1 MLTRRAKKAK
11 AKEARDLESREN
23 VSTLPGHYLPI
34 EMLWYIAQSQL
45 LRSRRLRIFR
55 GTRHEVVR
63 DLGANP
69 ELLLLLRLVHPMFK
83 FEADKH
89 ATSMFVAIMSRKPG
103 AEMFEFE
110 DYVERWR
117 KQRKIRKNDFSD
129 LQHRPVPC
137 IEFLFVVTKF
147 YVDIGATLLYGVGWQ
162 QHGPL

>member
-23 VSTLPGHYLPI
+23 VSTLPGRYLSI
-34 EMLWYIAQSQL
+34 EMQLYIVQSQL
-45 LRSRRLRIFR
+45 LRSRRLTLFR
-55 GTRHEVVR
+55 GTRHEVIRV
-63 DLGANP
+63 LGANP
-69 ELLLLLRLVHPMFK
+69 ALLLLLRLVHPMCK

-110 DYVERWR
+110 DYVECWR

-137 IEFLFVVTKF
+137 MKFLFMVSEF
-147 YVDIGATLLYGVGWQ
+147 YAVRGAYLL
-162 QHGPL
+162 